1 MIRGKR
7 NFVHPNRM
15 EMGFTLLY
23 RLDNES
29 MLKRIEKHKLVL
41 EERFSEEEPVA
52 REGMKEDE
60 EFAIID
66 LEAEARKAREEKKER
81 LQKGNKNKQVA
92 PDQLKKQN
100 SATQEQKEESEEEN
114 SEDSEDDKDYGK
126 KGGQK

>member
-100 SATQEQKEESEEEN
+100 GAIQEQK
-114 SEDSEDDKDYGK
+114 
-126 KGGQK
+126 